1 MEENRFY
8 ELLVERYLKKQL
20 TDQELELFAELLSTG
35 KLDNQ
40 LLRAWNADAEI
51 TEADELDFNRSQ
63 QRRFLWPKAVAAAAA
78 VVLMVLSVGGY
89 FYAQNRSIET
99 ENRLSVNTHDVDPGG
114 NKATL
119 TLADGSKISL
129 TDANNGELAKQSG
142 VKISKSKN
150 GELVYSVIAS
160 DATPLAYNTISTP
173 KGGVYQVNLPDGTKV
188 WLNAASSIKFPTT
201 FAQLSQRKVELEGEA
216 YFEVAKNKKV
226 PFVVSTGGQQVQ
238 VLGTHFNISSYS
250 DEGELKTTLLEGS
263 VKVIAANTIVLK
275 PGQQSNLKRNGS
287 GDLKVSTANITQ
299 VMAWKNGFFHFEKE
313 NLHEV
318 MRQLSRWYDIEV
330 IYEVDRHD
338 DEFMGDI
345 PRGIKLSEA
354 LKILSFEGT
363 QFRIEGHKLIVK
375 K

>member
-40 LLRAWNADAEI
+40 LLRAWNGDAEI

-63 QRRFLWPKAVAAAAA
+63 QPRVLWPKAVAAAAA

-89 FYAQNRSIET
+89 FYSQNRSIET

-160 DATPLAYNTISTP
+160 DATPLAFNTISTP

>member
-1 MEENRFY
+1 MEENKFY

-35 KLDNQ
+35 KLDDH
-40 LLRAWNADAEI
+40 LFRAWNTGAEI

-63 QRRFLWPKAVAAAAA
+63 QRRFLWPKAIAAAAA
-78 VVLMVLSVGGY
+78 VVLMVLSFGGY
-89 FYAQNRSIET
+89 FYFQNKSVET
-99 ENRLSVNTHDVDPGG
+99 ENRLAVNTHDVDPGG

-119 TLADGSKISL
+119 TLADGSTISL

-150 GELVYSVIAS
+150 GELVYSVVAS
-160 DATPLAYNTISTP
+160 DATPLAFNTISTP
-173 KGGVYQVNLPDGTKV
+173 KGGIYQVNLPDGTKV

-226 PFVVSTGGQQVQ
+226 PFVVSTSGQQVQ

-263 VKVIAANTIVLK
+263 VKVVAANTIVLK

-287 GDLKVSTANITQ
+287 GDLKVSTANIAQ

-363 QFRIEGHKLIVK
+363 QFRIEGRKLIVK

>member
-8 ELLVERYLKKQL
+8 ELLIERYLKKQL

-63 QRRFLWPKAVAAAAA
+63 QPRFLWPKAVAAAAA

-89 FYAQNRSIET
+89 FYSQNRSIET

>member
-63 QRRFLWPKAVAAAAA
+63 QPRFLWPKAVAAAAA

>member
-20 TDQELELFAELLSTG
+20 TDQELELFAGLLSTG

-63 QRRFLWPKAVAAAAA
+63 QRRFLWPKAIAAAAA

-89 FYAQNRSIET
+89 FYFQNKSVET
-99 ENRLSVNTHDVDPGG
+99 ENRLAVNTHDVDPGG

-119 TLADGSKISL
+119 TLADGSTISL

-160 DATPLAYNTISTP
+160 DASSLAFNTISTP
-173 KGGVYQVNLPDGTKV
+173 KGGIYQVNLPDGTKV

-263 VKVIAANTIVLK
+263 VKVMAANTIVLK

-287 GDLKVSTANITQ
+287 GDLKVSTANIAQ

-363 QFRIEGHKLIVK
+363 QFRIEGRKLIVK

>member
-1 MEENRFY
+1 MEENKFY

-35 KLDNQ
+35 KLDDH
-40 LLRAWNADAEI
+40 LFRAWNTGAEI

-63 QRRFLWPKAVAAAAA
+63 QRRFLWPKAIAAAAA
-78 VVLMVLSVGGY
+78 VVLMVLSFGGY
-89 FYAQNRSIET
+89 FYFQNKSVET
-99 ENRLSVNTHDVDPGG
+99 ENRLAVNTHDVDPGG

-119 TLADGSKISL
+119 TLADGSTISL

-150 GELVYSVIAS
+150 GELVYSVVAS
-160 DATPLAYNTISTP
+160 DATPLAFNTISTP
-173 KGGVYQVNLPDGTKV
+173 KGGIYQVNLPDGTKV

-226 PFVVSTGGQQVQ
+226 PFVVSTSGQQVQ

-263 VKVIAANTIVLK
+263 VKVVAANTIVLK

-287 GDLKVSTANITQ
+287 GDLKVSKANIAQ

-363 QFRIEGHKLIVK
+363 QFRIEGRKLIVK

>member
-8 ELLVERYLKKQL
+8 ELLIERYLKKQL

-63 QRRFLWPKAVAAAAA
+63 QPRFLWPKAVAAAAA

>member
-1 MEENRFY
+1 M
-8 ELLVERYLKKQL
+8 
-20 TDQELELFAELLSTG
+20 DDHLFRT
-35 KLDNQ
+35 
-40 LLRAWNADAEI
+40 WNAGAEI
-51 TEADELDFNRSQ
+51 TEADELDFNRSRQ
-63 QRRFLWPKAVAAAAA
+63 LRSLWPKAIAAAAA

-89 FYAQNRSIET
+89 LYFQNKSAAT
-99 ENRLSVNTHDVDPGG
+99 ENQLAVNTHDVDPGG

-119 TLADGSKISL
+119 TLADGSRISL

-150 GELVYSVIAS
+150 GELVYSVAAS
-160 DATPLAYNTISTP
+160 DATPLAFNTISTP
-173 KGGVYQVNLPDGTKV
+173 RGGVYQVNLPDGTKV

-226 PFVVSTGGQQVQ
+226 PFVVATSGQQVQ
-238 VLGTHFNISSYS
+238 VLGTHFNISSYT
-250 DEGELKTTLLEGS
+250 DERELKTTLLEGS

-287 GDLKVSTANITQ
+287 GDLKVSTANIAQ

-330 IYEVDRHD
+330 VYEVDRHD

-363 QFRIEGHKLIVK
+363 QFRIEGRKLIVK

>member
-1 MEENRFY
+1 
-8 ELLVERYLKKQL
+8 
-20 TDQELELFAELLSTG
+20 
-35 KLDNQ
+35 
-40 LLRAWNADAEI
+40 
-51 TEADELDFNRSQ
+51 
-63 QRRFLWPKAVAAAAA
+63 
-78 VVLMVLSVGGY
+78 
-89 FYAQNRSIET
+89 
-99 ENRLSVNTHDVDPGG
+99 
-114 NKATL
+114 
-119 TLADGSKISL
+119 
-129 TDANNGELAKQSG
+129 
-142 VKISKSKN
+142 
-150 GELVYSVIAS
+150 VYSVIAS
-160 DATPLAYNTISTP
+160 DARPLAFNTISTP
-173 KGGVYQVNLPDGTKV
+173 KGGIYQVNLPDGTKV

-226 PFVVSTGGQQVQ
+226 PFVVSTSGQQVQ

-263 VKVIAANTIVLK
+263 VKVVAANTIVLK

-287 GDLKVSTANITQ
+287 GGLKVSTANIAQ

-363 QFRIEGHKLIVK
+363 QFRIEGRKLIVK

>member
-51 TEADELDFNRSQ
+51 TEADEFDFNRSQ
-63 QRRFLWPKAVAAAAA
+63 QRRFLWPKAIAAAAA

-89 FYAQNRSIET
+89 FYFQNRPLET
-99 ENRLSVNTHDVDPGG
+99 ENRLSINTQDVDPGG

-160 DATPLAYNTISTP
+160 DATPLAFNTISTP

-226 PFVVSTGGQQVQ
+226 PFVVSTSGQQVQ
-238 VLGTHFNISSYS
+238 VLGTHFNISSYA

-287 GDLKVSTANITQ
+287 GDLKVSTANIAQ

-363 QFRIEGHKLIVK
+363 QFRIEGRKLIVK

>member
-1 MEENRFY
+1 MEENKFY

-35 KLDNQ
+35 KLDDH
-40 LLRAWNADAEI
+40 LFRAWNTGAEI

-63 QRRFLWPKAVAAAAA
+63 QRRFLWPKAIAAAAA
-78 VVLMVLSVGGY
+78 VVLMVLSFGGY
-89 FYAQNRSIET
+89 FYFQNKSVET
-99 ENRLSVNTHDVDPGG
+99 EHRLEVNTHDVDPGG

-119 TLADGSKISL
+119 TLADGSTISL

-160 DATPLAYNTISTP
+160 DARPLAFNTISTP
-173 KGGVYQVNLPDGTKV
+173 KGGIYQVNLPDGTKV

-226 PFVVSTGGQQVQ
+226 PFVVSTSGQQVQ

-263 VKVIAANTIVLK
+263 VKVVAANTIVLK

-287 GDLKVSTANITQ
+287 GGLKVSTANIAQ

-363 QFRIEGHKLIVK
+363 QFRIEGRKLIVK